1 MPRQSSGQMTRARSR
16 SRGYSTSQPH
26 PDERTLV
33 ELDNLATL
41 LDSQWRIPGTGLR
54 FGVDAAVGLI
64 PGLGDLAAA
73 GVSGYLILRAKR
85 MGVPN
90 HVIARM
96 VGNVA
101 VDTVVGSVP
110 LLGSVFDLFFK
121 ANKRNMRLLRKHF
134 EMQR

>member
-1 MPRQSSGQMTRARSR
+1 MIRARSR
-16 SRGYSTSQPH
+16 SRGRSAPRPH
-26 PDERTLV
+26 PDERKLA
-33 ELDNLATL
+33 ELDKLATL
-41 LDSQWRIPGTGLR
+41 LDSQWRIPGTRLR

-73 GVSGYLILRAKR
+73 SVAGYLILRAKR

-96 VGNVA
+96 VSNVA
-101 VDTVVGSVP
+101 FDTVFGSVP
-110 LLGSVFDLFFK
+110 LLGSVFDVFFK
-121 ANKRNMRLLRKHF
+121 ANKRNMRLLRNHF